1 MNSISRLATVISLAS
16 LFPLS
21 ALAAAAPE
29 TASKGSVEVV
39 HWWTSGGEKAAVD
52 VLKAQVEKDGFI
64 WKDGAVAGGGGST
77 AMTVLKSRAVS
88 GNPPG
93 VAQIKGP
100 DIQEWASTGL
110 LDTDALKDVAQAE
123 KWDSLLDKKV
133 SDTVKY
139 DGDYAAVPV
148 NIHRVNWLWINPEV
162 FKKAGIEKAPTTLE
176 EFYAA
181 GDKLKAKGFIA
192 LAHGGQPWQDST
204 VFEDVVLSVMG
215 AEGYKKAFVELDE
228 KTLTGP
234 EMVKSFTELKKVATY
249 MDPNRAGRDWNI
261 AAADVINGKAGMQMM
276 GDWAKSEWTASRKVA
291 GKDYQCVVF
300 PGTESAFTYNID
312 SMAVFKQNG
321 KDAEGTRAAQQDLAK
336 VAMGEDF
343 QKVFSINKGSIPVRN
358 DMLNNMEKNGFDSC
372 AQTAAKDFLAD
383 ARSGGLQPSMA
394 HNMATT
400 LAVQGAIFD
409 VVTNYINDPK
419 ADPAAAARQLGK
431 AITSAK

>member
-1 MNSISRLATVISLAS
+1 MNSTLRLAAAISLAS

-21 ALAAAAPE
+21 ALAADA
-29 TASKGSVEVV
+29 KGSVEVV

-52 VLKAQVEKDGFI
+52 VLKAQVEKDGFT

-77 AMTVLKSRAVS
+77 AMTVLKSRAVA

-100 DIQEWASTGL
+100 DIQEWGSTGL
-110 LDTDALKDVAQAE
+110 LATDTLKDVAKAE
-123 KWDSLLDKKV
+123 NWDGLLSKKV

-139 DGDYAAVPV
+139 EGDYVAVPV

-181 GDKLKAKGFIA
+181 GDKLKAAGFIA

-215 AEGYKKAFVELDE
+215 ADGYKKALVDLDQ
-228 KTLTGP
+228 KTLASADMT
-234 EMVKSFTELKKVATY
+234 KAFTELKKITTY

-276 GDWAKSEWTASRKVA
+276 GDWAKSEWTAAHKVA
-291 GKDYQCVVF
+291 GKDYQCVPF
-300 PGTESAFTYNID
+300 PGTQGSFAYNID
-312 SMAVFKQNG
+312 SLAMFKLKNENDIKAQN
-321 KDAEGTRAAQQDLAK
+321 DLAK
-336 VAMGEDF
+336 VALEPQF
-343 QKVFSINKGSIPVRN
+343 QAQARALAGGDAALAGVGAQLVVEEQAAGDVEVSPVVF
-358 DMLNNMEKNGFDSC
+358 
-372 AQTAAKDFLAD
+372 
-383 ARSGGLQPSMA
+383 
-394 HNMATT
+394 
-400 LAVQGAIFD
+400 
-409 VVTNYINDPK
+409 
-419 ADPAAAARQLGK
+419 LGK
-431 AITSAK
+431 ARKKACCRDGAAIATPDVGDISET

>member
-1 MNSISRLATVISLAS
+1 MNAISRLATVVSLAS

-21 ALAAAAPE
+21 ALAAD
-29 TASKGSVEVV
+29 SKGTVEVV

-52 VLKAQVEKDGFI
+52 VLRAQVEKDGFT

-77 AMTVLKSRAVS
+77 AMTVLKSRAVA

-93 VAQIKGP
+93 AAQIKGP

-110 LDTDALKDVAQAE
+110 LDTDALADVAKQE
-123 KWDSLLDKKV
+123 KWDSLLSKKV

-139 DGDYAAVPV
+139 EGHYVAVPV

-162 FKKAGIEKAPTTLE
+162 FKKAGIEKAPTTLA

-181 GDKLKAKGFIA
+181 GDKLKAAGFIA

-204 VFEDVVLSVMG
+204 VYEDVVLSVMG
-215 AEGYKKAFVELDE
+215 PEGFKKAFVDRDQA
-228 KTLTGP
+228 TLSGP
-234 EMVKSFTELKKVATY
+234 EMVKAFTELKKVATY

-276 GDWAKSEWTASRKVA
+276 GDWAKSEWTAAKKVA
-291 GKDYQCVVF
+291 GKDYQCVPF
-300 PGTESAFTYNID
+300 PGTQNAFTYNID
-312 SMAVFKQNG
+312 SLAMFSQ
-321 KDAEGTRAAQQDLAK
+321 KDKTTTAAQQDLAK
-336 VAMGEDF
+336 VALGVDF
-343 QKVFSINKGSIPVRN
+343 QKVFSLNKGSIPVRT
-358 DMLNNMEKNGFDSC
+358 DMLNDMDKYGFDSC

-383 ARSGGLQPSMA
+383 DKTGGLQPSMA
-394 HNMATT
+394 HNMATN

-409 VVTNYINDPK
+409 TVTNYINDPK
-419 ADPAAAARQLGK
+419 ADPAQAAKKLAAAVK
-431 AITSAK
+431 SAE

>member
-1 MNSISRLATVISLAS
+1 MNAISRLATVVSLAS

-21 ALAAAAPE
+21 ALAAD
-29 TASKGSVEVV
+29 SKGTVEVV

-52 VLKAQVEKDGFI
+52 VLKAQVEKDGFT
-64 WKDGAVAGGGGST
+64 WKDGAVAGGGGAT
-77 AMTVLKSRAVS
+77 AMTVLKSRAVA

-93 VAQIKGP
+93 AAQIKGP

-110 LDTDALKDVAQAE
+110 LDTDALKGVAKDE
-123 KWDSLLDKKV
+123 KWDSLLSKKV

-139 DGDYAAVPV
+139 EGNYVAVPV

-162 FKKAGIEKAPTTLE
+162 FKKAGIAKAPTTLE

-181 GDKLKAKGFIA
+181 GDKLKAAGFIA

-204 VFEDVVLSVMG
+204 VYEDVVLSIMG
-215 AEGYKKAFVELDE
+215 PEGFKKAFVDLDQ

-234 EMVKSFTELKKVATY
+234 EMVKAFTELKKVATY

-276 GDWAKSEWTASRKVA
+276 GDWAKSEWTAAHKVA
-291 GKDYQCVVF
+291 GKDYECVPF
-300 PGTESAFTYNID
+300 PGTQNAFTYNID
-312 SMAVFKQNG
+312 SLAMFSQ
-321 KDAEGTRAAQQDLAK
+321 KDKTTTAAQQDLAK
-336 VAMGEDF
+336 VALGIDF
-343 QKVFSINKGSIPVRN
+343 QKVFSINKGSIPVRT
-358 DMLNNMEKNGFDSC
+358 DMLNDMSKYGFDSC

-383 ARSGGLQPSMA
+383 DKTGGLQPSMA
-394 HNMATT
+394 HNMATN

-409 VVTNYINDPK
+409 TVTNYINDPK
-419 ADPAAAARQLGK
+419 ADPQETAKKLAS
-431 AITSAK
+431 AIKSAQ

>member
-1 MNSISRLATVISLAS
+1 MNAISRLATVVSLAT

-21 ALAAAAPE
+21 AMAAD
-29 TASKGSVEVV
+29 SKGTVEVV

-52 VLKAQVEKDGFI
+52 VLKAQVEKDGFT

-77 AMTVLKSRAVS
+77 AMTVLKSRAMA

-100 DIQEWASTGL
+100 DIQEWGKTGL
-110 LDTDALKDVAQAE
+110 LSDTALEDVAKEE
-123 KWDSLLDKKV
+123 KWDSLLVKKV

-139 DGDYAAVPV
+139 EGKYVAVPV

-162 FKKAGIEKAPTTLE
+162 FKKAGIDKAPTTLE

-215 AEGYKKAFVELDE
+215 ADGYKKVFVDLDE
-228 KTLTGP
+228 STLTG
-234 EMVKSFTELKKVATY
+234 EQMVKALTELKKVATY

-276 GDWAKSEWTASRKVA
+276 GDWAKSEWTAADKVA
-291 GKDYQCVVF
+291 GKDYQCVPF
-300 PGTESAFTYNID
+300 PGTENAFTYNID
-312 SMAVFKQNG
+312 SLAVFNL
-321 KDAEGTRAAQQDLAK
+321 KDKADMAAQQDLAK
-336 VAMGEDF
+336 VALGTDF
-343 QKVFSINKGSIPVRN
+343 QKVFSINKGSIPVRT
-358 DMLNNMEKNGFDSC
+358 DMLAEMDKLGFDAC

-383 ARSGGLQPSMA
+383 DKTGGLQPSMA

-409 VVTNYINDPK
+409 VVTNYINDPE
-419 ADPAAAARQLGK
+419 ADPKKAADQLAK
-431 AITSAK
+431 AIRSAK

>member
-21 ALAAAAPE
+21 AVAAE
-29 TASKGSVEVV
+29 SKGSVEVV

-77 AMTVLKSRAVS
+77 AMTVLKSRAVA

-110 LDTDALKDVAQAE
+110 LDTDALKDVSKEE

-139 DGDYAAVPV
+139 EGDYVAVPV

-162 FKKAGIEKAPTTLE
+162 FKKAGITKNPTTLE

-181 GDKLKAKGFIA
+181 ADKLKAAGFIP

-204 VFEDVVLSVMG
+204 VFEAVVLSVMG
-215 AEGYKKAFVELDE
+215 ADGYKKALVDLDE
-228 KTLTGP
+228 KALTGP
-234 EMVKSFTELKKVATY
+234 EMVKSLTELKKVATY
-249 MDPNRAGRDWNI
+249 MDADGKGQDWNLE
-261 AAADVINGKAGMQMM
+261 AAKVINGKAGMQIM
-276 GDWAKSEWTASRKVA
+276 GDWAKSEWTAAKKVA
-291 GKDYQCVVF
+291 GKDYECVAF
-300 PGTESAFTYNID
+300 PGTEKAFTYNID
-312 SMAVFKQNG
+312 SLAVFKQS
-321 KDAEGTRAAQQDLAK
+321 KDKDTTAAAQQDIAK
-336 VAMGEDF
+336 VVLGENF

-358 DMLNNMEKNGFDSC
+358 DMLNKMDSYGFDSC

-383 ARSGGLQPSMA
+383 AKTGGLQPSMA

-400 LAVQGAIFD
+400 LAVQGAFFD
-409 VVTNYINDPK
+409 VITNFINDPK
-419 ADPAAAARQLGK
+419 ADPAKTAKQLWASVKAAK
-431 AITSAK
+431 

>member
-1 MNSISRLATVISLAS
+1 MNAISRLATVVSLAT

-21 ALAAAAPE
+21 ALAAE
-29 TASKGSVEVV
+29 SKGSVEVV

-52 VLKAQVEKDGFI
+52 VLRAQVEKDGFT

-77 AMTVLKSRAVS
+77 AMTVLKSRAVA

-100 DIQEWASTGL
+100 DIQEWGSTGL
-110 LDTDALKDVAQAE
+110 LSTEALKDVATQE
-123 KWDSLLDKKV
+123 KWDSLLVKKV
-133 SDTVKY
+133 SDTVKF
-139 DGDYAAVPV
+139 DGEYVAVPV

-162 FKKAGIEKAPTTLE
+162 FKKAGIDKAPTTLE

-204 VFEDVVLSVMG
+204 VFEDLVLSIMG
-215 AEGYKKAFVELDE
+215 AEGYKKAFVDLDE
-228 KTLTGP
+228 TTLTG
-234 EMVKSFTELKKVATY
+234 EQMVKAFSELKKVATY

-276 GDWAKSEWTASRKVA
+276 GDWAKSEWTAAKKVA
-291 GKDYQCVVF
+291 GQDYQCVPF
-300 PGTESAFTYNID
+300 PGTENAFTYNID
-312 SMAVFKQNG
+312 SMAIFKLPEDRKG
-321 KDAEGTRAAQQDLAK
+321 DIAAQQDLAK
-336 VAMGEDF
+336 VALGTEF
-343 QKVFSINKGSIPVRN
+343 QKVFSMNKGSIPVRT
-358 DMLNNMEKNGFDSC
+358 DMLTEMDKLGFDAC

-383 ARSGGLQPSMA
+383 DKTGGLQPSMA

-409 VVTNYINDPK
+409 VVTNYINNPS
-419 ADPAAAARQLGK
+419 ADPQKAAAQLAK
-431 AITSAK
+431 AISSAK

>member
-1 MNSISRLATVISLAS
+1 MNAISRLATVISLAS
-16 LFPLS
+16 LSALPLS
-21 ALAAAAPE
+21 VLAAE
-29 TASKGSVEVV
+29 SKGSVEVV

-52 VLKAQVEKDGFI
+52 VLKAQVEKDGFT

-77 AMTVLKSRAVS
+77 AMTVLKSRAVA

-100 DIQEWASTGL
+100 DIQEWGSTGL
-110 LDTDALKDVAQAE
+110 LSTDALKEVSKSE
-123 KWDSLLDKKV
+123 NWDGLLSKKV

-139 DGDYAAVPV
+139 EGDYVAVPV

-181 GDKLKAKGFIA
+181 GDKLKAAGFIA

-215 AEGYKKAFVELDE
+215 ADGYKKALVDLDQ
-228 KTLTGP
+228 KTLSGA
-234 EMVKSFTELKKVATY
+234 EMTKSFAELKKITGY

-276 GDWAKSEWTASRKVA
+276 GDWAKSEWTAAKKVA
-291 GKDYQCVVF
+291 GKDYQCVPF
-300 PGTESAFTYNID
+300 PGTEKAFTYNID
-312 SMAVFKQNG
+312 SLAVFKLKADRKG
-321 KDAEGTRAAQQDLAK
+321 DIAAQQDLAK
-336 VAMGEDF
+336 VALGTDF
-343 QKVFSINKGSIPVRN
+343 QKVFSMKKRSIPVRN
-358 DMLNNMEKNGFDSC
+358 DKLNEMDKLGFDEC
-372 AQTAAKDFLAD
+372 AQKAAKDFIAD
-383 ARSGGLQPSMA
+383 DKTGGLQPSMA
-394 HNMATT
+394 HNMATS

-409 VVTNYINDPK
+409 VVTNFMNDK
-419 ADPAAAARQLGK
+419 DADPAKASAQLASAVKAAQ
-431 AITSAK
+431 